1 MINMEDL
8 VAGELVGA
16 THLFYGSSLF
26 VLKSQYQLETINH
39 FSDRNYLKTP
49 LVA

>member
-16 THLFYGSSLF
+16 TRLFYGSSLF
-26 VLKSQYQLETINH
+26 RLLKSQCQIEAANH
-39 FSDRNYLKTP
+39 FSDRN
-49 LVA
+49 